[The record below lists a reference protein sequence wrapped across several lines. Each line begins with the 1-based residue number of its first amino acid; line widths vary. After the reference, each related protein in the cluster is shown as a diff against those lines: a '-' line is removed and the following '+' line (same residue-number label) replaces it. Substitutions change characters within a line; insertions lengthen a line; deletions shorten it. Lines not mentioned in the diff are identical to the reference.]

1 MPKILIIG
9 GSLGG
14 LLAANMLHHEGHD
27 VCVLEKVRGS
37 MDGRG
42 AGIVTHDALF
52 AGLQR
57 AGLEGTEALGVQVQ
71 QRVALGVDGQEVAKL
86 EMPQVLTSW
95 SRLYEVLHQLLPAER
110 YVQGVTVQQV
120 DNDASGAVV
129 HGLTADGTKSW
140 TADLVIASDGIRSV
154 VRQQL
159 APQVQPQYAGYVA
172 WRGVCDESVLSE
184 RTLKSVFEKFG
195 FGLPAGEQL
204 IGYPVAGQ
212 GNDTRPGHRAYNF
225 VWYRP
230 ANEAAL
236 SELLTDADGTQY
248 QGGIPPNKVNWR
260 HIADMRQAART
271 LLAPQFA
278 EMIEKTAQPF
288 LQPIYDVCSA
298 QLAFGRIGLMGD
310 ASFVARPHIGM
321 GVTKAAQDA
330 VALAD
335 AIGEHGATPQ
345 ALLAYEKSRLPEG
358 QTAVAR
364 ARWLGAYMQAQTNTL
379 SAQQAS
385 RSALGVVSETA
396 IDLGRYGHQSSF
408 PGVAAYRPDLAVVMA
423 PIF

>member
-1 MPKILIIG
+1 MAKIIITG

-14 LLAANMLHHEGHD
+14 LLAANVLHREGHD
-27 VCVLEKVRGS
+27 VVVLEKVRGS

-57 AGLEGTEALGVQVQ
+57 AGLDGTEALGVPVQ
-71 QRVALGVDGQEVAKL
+71 QRVTLDAGGEEVALL
-86 EMPQVLTSW
+86 EMPQILTSW
-95 SRLYEVLHQLLPAER
+95 SRLYELLHQLLPAER
-110 YVQGVTVQQV
+110 YLQGVVVQRV
-120 DNDASGAVV
+120 ENGLAGAVV
-129 HGLTADGTKSW
+129 HGLTAEGVKSW
-140 TADLVIASDGIRSV
+140 SADLVIVSDGIRSV
-154 VRQQL
+154 VRQQF

-172 WRGVCDESVLSE
+172 WRGVCDESVLSS
-184 RTLKSVFEKFG
+184 RTLTSVFEKFG
-195 FGLPAGEQL
+195 FGLPEGEQI

-225 VWYRP
+225 VWYRS

-236 SELLTDADGTQY
+236 AALLTDADGRHHP
-248 QGGIPPNKVNWR
+248 GGIAPNKVDWR
-260 HIADMRQAART
+260 QIADMRQAARA

-288 LQPIYDVCSA
+288 LQPIYDVCSERV
-298 QLAFGRIGLMGD
+298 AFGRVGLMGD
-310 ASFVARPHIGM
+310 AAFVARPHIGM

-335 AIGEHGATPQ
+335 AIGVHGATPQ
-345 ALLAYEKSRLPEG
+345 ALLAYQKNRLPEG

-364 ARWLGAYMQAQTNTL
+364 ARWLGAYMQAQTHAL
-379 SAQQAS
+379 SAQQAG
-385 RSALGVVSETA
+385 RSAHDVMTETA
-396 IDLGRYGHQSSF
+396 IDLGRYGHLSSF
-408 PGVAAYRPDLAVVMA
+408 SGAAAYRPDFAAVTTT
-423 PIF
+423 IL